1 MKVYVSADIEGIA
14 GVTHWDETEIG
25 KPGYEAPR
33 RQMAAEVR
41 AACEGAAQAGARE
54 ILVKDAHDTGRNL
67 TPADLPPGTELH
79 RGWAS
84 HPLAMV
90 EGLDPSFAGLL
101 LVGYHAPAGS
111 VGSPLAHTLSPQL
124 HAVTINDR
132 PASELLLVAHSAAYV
147 GVPLLFVS
155 GDAETCAEAQR
166 LNPHIIT
173 TAVKRGVGG
182 ATVSVDAGR
191 AVEGIRTGVTAALT
205 GDPARCLIALPERF
219 SVGITYRDHPPA
231 YRASFYPGASLTGP
245 RSVGFS
251 ASDFLDVLRFLMFVA

>member
-14 GVTHWDETEIG
+14 GVTHSDETEIG
-25 KPGYEAPR
+25 KPGYE
-33 RQMAAEVR
+33 
-41 AACEGAAQAGARE
+41 ACEGAAQAGARE

-166 LNPHIIT
+166 LNPDHEE
-173 TAVKRGVGG
+173 VKR
-182 ATVSVDAGR
+182 
-191 AVEGIRTGVTAALT
+191 
-205 GDPARCLIALPERF
+205 
-219 SVGITYRDHPPA
+219 
-231 YRASFYPGASLTGP
+231 
-245 RSVGFS
+245 
-251 ASDFLDVLRFLMFVA
+251 FLEFLNTKK

>member
-25 KPGYEAPR
+25 KVGYEAAR
-33 RQMAAEVR
+33 RQLAAEVW
-41 AACEGAAQAGARE
+41 AACEGAAEAGARE

-79 RGWAS
+79 RGWGS

-90 EGLDPSFAGLL
+90 EGLDPSFAGLI

-111 VGSPLAHTLSPQL
+111 AGSPLAHTLSPQL
-124 HAVTINDR
+124 HALTINDH
-132 PASELLLVAHSAAYV
+132 PAAELLLVAYSAAYV

-166 LNPHIIT
+166 LNPHIVT

-182 ATVSVDAGR
+182 ATVSLDAGR
-191 AVEGIRTGVTAALT
+191 AVEGIRTGVAAALT
-205 GDPARCLIALPERF
+205 GDPTRCRIPLPKKF
-219 SVGITYRDHPPA
+219 SVEMTYRDHPRA
-231 YRASFYPGASLTGP
+231 YRASFYPGASLTEP
-245 RSVGFS
+245 RSVRFA
-251 ASDFLDVLRFLMFVA
+251 ASDFLDVLRFLLFAA

>member
-25 KPGYEAPR
+25 KPGYEASR
-33 RQMAAEVR
+33 RQLAAEVR
-41 AACEGAAQAGARE
+41 AACEGAAQAGAGE
-54 ILVKDAHDTGRNL
+54 ILIKDAHDTGRNL
-67 TPADLPPGTELH
+67 TPADLPSGTELH
-79 RGWAS
+79 RGWGS

-90 EGLDPSFAGLL
+90 EGLDPSFTGLI

-111 VGSPLAHTLSPQL
+111 AGSPLAHTLSPQL
-124 HAVTINDR
+124 HAVTINDH
-132 PASELLLVAHSAAYV
+132 PAAELLLVAYSAAYV

-166 LNPHIIT
+166 LNPHIVT

-182 ATVSVDAGR
+182 STVSLDAGR
-191 AVEGIRTGVTAALT
+191 AVEGIRTGVAAALT
-205 GDPARCLIALPERF
+205 GEPARCRIALPERF
-219 SVGITYRDHPPA
+219 LVGVTYRNHPLA

-251 ASDFLDVLRFLMFVA
+251 AGDFLDVLRFLLFVA